1 MINSTPNYV
10 KSQNVSSKDVL
21 IPSKYLK
28 RDVKIQI
35 ILPPN
40 YQKSQDEYKVLLM
53 NDGQDIEQLKLE
65 NILNELYNTNSIEPL
80 IVVGINANKDRLKE
94 YGTASILD
102 YKGRG
107 NKAEANKNF
116 VIYELLKFLNQNYL
130 ISKQGNFYCGF
141 SLGGLSALDIG
152 FAFPNIFSK
161 IGVFSGSF
169 WWRSKS
175 VKNPTFDEKKDRI
188 MHNIIKKGDFNPNQ
202 KFWFECGTADEK
214 VDRNHNGVID
224 SIDDTKDL
232 IYELLKKGYTEN
244 DISYLEI
251 NDGQHNFGTWSAA
264 FPVFLRWLVGK
275 S

>member
-1 MINSTPNYV
+1 MTTSTTNYI
-10 KSQNVSSKDVL
+10 KSQSVTIKEQFL
-21 IPSKYLK
+21 QSKYLK
-28 RDVKIQI
+28 REVKIQLI
-35 ILPPN
+35 FPPKFSTN
-40 YQKSQDEYKVLLM
+40 IEYKILLM

-65 NILNELYNTNSIEPL
+65 KSLNDLYESHAIEPI

-94 YGTASILD
+94 YGTASLPD

-107 NKAEANKNF
+107 NKAECHKNF
-116 VIYELLKFLNQNYL
+116 VIYELLKFLDQNYSV
-130 ISKQGNFYCGF
+130 SKEGNFYSGF

-152 FAFPNIFSK
+152 YAFPNIFAK
-161 IGVFSGSF
+161 VGVFSGSF

-175 VKNPTFDEKKDRI
+175 VKNPTFNEKSDRI
-188 MHNIIKKGDFNPNQ
+188 MHNIIRKGNFNANQ

-214 VDRNHNGVID
+214 VDRNNNGIID

-251 NDGQHNFGTWSAA
+251 ESGEHNFGTWSAA
-264 FPVFLRWLVGK
+264 FPVFLKWLVGK

>member
-1 MINSTPNYV
+1 MISSTTNYI
-10 KSQNVSSKDVL
+10 KSEKITIQEFL

-28 RDVKIQI
+28 REVKIQI
-35 ILPPN
+35 VLPPN
-40 YQKSQDEYKVLLM
+40 FSIKNEYKILLM

-65 NILNELYNTNSIEPL
+65 NTLNELYGSNVFEPI

-94 YGTASILD
+94 YGTASLLD

-107 NKAEANKNF
+107 NKAEAHKNF
-116 VIYELLKFLNQNYL
+116 VIYELLRFLNQNYSV
-130 ISKQGNFYCGF
+130 SKQGNFYCGF

-152 FAFPNIFSK
+152 YAFPNIFAK
-161 IGVFSGSF
+161 VGVFSGSF

-175 VKNPTFDEKKDRI
+175 VKNPSFNEKTDRI
-188 MHNIIKKGDFNPNQ
+188 MHNIIRKGNFNANQ

-214 VDRNHNGVID
+214 VDRNNNGIID

-244 DISYLEI
+244 DITYLEI
-251 NDGQHNFGTWSAA
+251 NGGQHNFGTWSVA
-264 FPVFLRWLVGK
+264 FPVFLKWLVEK